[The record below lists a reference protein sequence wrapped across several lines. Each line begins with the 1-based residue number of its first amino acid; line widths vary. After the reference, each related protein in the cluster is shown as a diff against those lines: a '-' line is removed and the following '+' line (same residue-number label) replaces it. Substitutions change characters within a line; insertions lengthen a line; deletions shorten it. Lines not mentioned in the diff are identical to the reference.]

1 MKIIGSGSALPDQV
15 VTNDDLCK
23 ILDTSDE
30 WIVTHTGISSRR
42 ILKDETVYELGAL
55 AAKRA
60 LEEANAA
67 SLCDLIDTAMAEQ
80 MFEAENIRSLRELA
94 AENEELARHLLTE
107 E

>member
-1 MKIIGSGSALPDQV
+1 MSLVIAMRLHTLIFAAGQGVPIVGVVYDPKVSGVLDYLGQDLYLP
-15 VTNDDLCK
+15 
-23 ILDTSDE
+23 
-30 WIVTHTGISSRR
+30 
-42 ILKDETVYELGAL
+42 
-55 AAKRA
+55 
-60 LEEANAA
+60 LEEASAA